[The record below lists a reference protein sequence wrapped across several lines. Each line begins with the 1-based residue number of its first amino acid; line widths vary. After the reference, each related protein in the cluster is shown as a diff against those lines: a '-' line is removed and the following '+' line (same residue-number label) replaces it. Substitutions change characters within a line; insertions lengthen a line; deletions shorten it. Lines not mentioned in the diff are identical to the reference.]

1 MSRNLGKL
9 AVRAIVVLVSV
20 LAAACVPANKYA
32 APAGLAAETAASLV
46 GSKTET
52 SGVFSDDIRT
62 YHVAIDTK
70 LTLAGP
76 HGWDTPVE
84 VSPGMHTIKIG
95 VSRGQNF
102 GFGDTSAD
110 FKSGGSYTLHSH
122 MSGPMDATAWIEDG
136 SGAVV
141 SAKVPVKLSA
151 PCMTGILPMIDKSL
165 PSCTNNRIF

>member
-1 MSRNLGKL
+1 MSCKIGTSAAR
-9 AVRAIVVLVSV
+9 AVVVLASV
-20 LAAACVPANKYA
+20 LAAGCTPANKYA
-32 APAGLAAETAASLV
+32 APASLTPEVAASLI
-46 GSKTET
+46 GSKTENP
-52 SGVFSDDIRT
+52 GVFSDDIRT

-84 VSPGMHTIKIG
+84 VSPGVHTIKIG

-110 FKSGGSYTLHSH
+110 FKSGGNYTLRSQ
-122 MSGPMDATAWIEDG
+122 MSDPMDATAWVEDG
-136 SGAVV
+136 SGNVV

-151 PCMTGILPMIDKSL
+151 PCMTGILPLIDKSL
-165 PSCTNNRIF
+165 PSCNNNRIF